1 MPPSSPTDTQ
11 ARNDAS
17 PLLVFPL
24 LPFGLAKRR
33 CWLLPPQPSSP
44 AHKALGSRASVY
56 TYQFGK
62 SDDDVSISSPKS
74 QTRVGM
80 FLALRR
86 LNVDFR
92 RAPNSRWS
100 RVRCS
105 TGTSPFVLS
114 FRLSA
119 SFSVSNEACTA
130 HTSSEPFSPLAER
143 ARVLIRKL
151 LKEIVGSKL
160 KKQTGD

>member
-1 MPPSSPTDTQ
+1 MMPPSSPTDTQ

-24 LPFGLAKRR
+24 LPSVSPSGAA
-33 CWLLPPQPSSP
+33 PSQPSSP

-92 RAPNSRWS
+92 SAPNSRWS

-130 HTSSEPFSPLAER
+130 HTSTPPASRFLPLLRER
-143 ARVLIRKL
+143 
-151 LKEIVGSKL
+151 GY
-160 KKQTGD
+160 